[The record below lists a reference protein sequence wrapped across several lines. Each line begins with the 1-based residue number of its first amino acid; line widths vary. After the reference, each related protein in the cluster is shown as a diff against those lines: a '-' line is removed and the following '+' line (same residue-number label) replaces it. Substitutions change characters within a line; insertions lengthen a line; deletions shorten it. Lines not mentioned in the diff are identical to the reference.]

1 MLGYDETH
9 IDKLITNLTE
19 VIDLLNGLISEGHFN
34 E

>member
-9 IDKLITNLTE
+9 IHKLIDNLTE
-19 VIDLLNGLISEGHFN
+19 VIDLLNGLLSEGHFS